1 MIPDILASR
10 YASSEISEIWS
21 PEGKVHLEREFWI
34 VVMKAQQK
42 LGVDIPESA
51 IKSYEKVKS
60 QIDLENISKRE
71 RKLRH
76 DVKSRIEEF
85 CDLAGHQHIHKG
97 LTSRDLTD
105 NVEQL
110 QIFRSLKK
118 IRLKAVAVLHQ
129 MASWSLRTKNISL
142 VGRTHNVPAQPT
154 TLGKRISM
162 FGEEILFAL
171 GRFDHLIENYPMRGI
186 QGALGTRLDQLELM
200 NGDEKKVRKLNKL
213 VLEHFDCSSV
223 MNSVGQIYPRSLDL
237 ETVNGLIAISSGISS
252 FAKTLRLMAGQ
263 DLATEGFQ
271 QGQTGSSAM
280 PHKMNAR
287 TSERICGFHHVL
299 NGYGAMLTGISG
311 DQWNEGDVSCSVVR
325 RVALPGAF
333 FAVDGL
339 LEAILTVL
347 KEMGFYEDR
356 IREELQQNLPF
367 LASTVL
373 LMKAVRNG
381 GGRENMHLAIKE
393 HAVAVA
399 ENLRQGKSSLNEF
412 ARCLAEDHRIPLS
425 LKEIDAVLN
434 DPANF
439 AASAPEQ
446 AEKFANSVEKWTI
459 RFPEAKEILPKELL

>member
-1 MIPDILASR
+1 MIPDILATR

-21 PEGKVHLEREFWI
+21 HEGKILLEREFWI

-51 IKSYEKVKS
+51 INSYEKVKN
-60 QIDLENISKRE
+60 QIDLESISKRE

-85 CDLAGHQHIHKG
+85 CDLAGQQHIHKG

-110 QIFRSLKK
+110 QILCSLKI
-118 IRLKAVAVLHQ
+118 IRLKVINVLHQ

-142 VGRTHNVPAQPT
+142 VARTHNVPAQPT

-171 GRFDHLIENYPMRGI
+171 GNLDHLIENYPIRGI
-186 QGALGTRLDQLELM
+186 QGSIGTKLDQLELM
-200 NGDEKKVRKLNKL
+200 RGDVKKVRKLNKL
-213 VLEHFDCSSV
+213 VIEHFGCNFII
-223 MNSVGQIYPRSLDL
+223 NSIGQIYPRSQDL
-237 ETVNGLIAISSGISS
+237 ESVNSLISISSGISS
-252 FAKTLRLMAGQ
+252 FAKTLRLMAGL

-280 PHKMNAR
+280 PHKMNTR

-299 NGYGAMLTGISG
+299 NGYSAMLSGISG

-333 FAVDGL
+333 FATDGQ
-339 LEAILTVL
+339 LEAALTVL
-347 KEMGFYEDR
+347 KEMRFYEAK
-356 IREELQQNLPF
+356 IKEEFQKNLPF
-367 LASTVL
+367 LASTVF
-373 LMKAVRNG
+373 LMKSVLKG
-381 GGRENMHLAIKE
+381 SGRENIHLAIKE
-393 HAVAVA
+393 HAVAFA
-399 ENLRQGKSSLNEF
+399 EDIKKGKSNVNEF
-412 ARCLAEDHRIPLS
+412 IRFIADDQRIPLS
-425 LKEIDAVLN
+425 LKEIESVIN
-434 DPANF
+434 DPSNLTAL
-439 AASAPEQ
+439 AVEQ
-446 AEKFANSVEKWTI
+446 TEKFNLSVKKWTT
-459 RFPEAKEILPKELL
+459 RFPEAMKIVPGELL

>member
-21 PEGKVHLEREFWI
+21 PEGKVYLEREFWI
-34 VVMKAQQK
+34 VVMKAQKK
-42 LGVDIPESA
+42 LGVNIPQSA

-60 QIDLENISKRE
+60 QIDLQSISKRE

-110 QIFRSLKK
+110 QIFRSLKI
-118 IRLKAVAVLHQ
+118 IRLKVVAVLHQ

-142 VGRTHNVPAQPT
+142 VGRTHKVPAQPT
-154 TLGKRISM
+154 TLGKRISI

-186 QGALGTRLDQLELM
+186 QGAVGNRLDQLELM

-237 ETVNGLIAISSGISS
+237 ETVKSLIAISSGISS

-299 NGYGAMLTGISG
+299 NGYSAMLTGISG
-311 DQWNEGDVSCSVVR
+311 GQWNEGDVSCSVVR

-339 LEAILTVL
+339 LEATLTVL
-347 KEMGFYEDR
+347 KEMVFYEAR
-356 IREELQQNLPF
+356 IKEEFQQNLPF
-367 LASTVL
+367 LASTL
-373 LMKAVRNG
+373 LLIKAVQNG
-381 GGRENMHLAIKE
+381 GGRENMHLVIKE

-399 ENLRQGKSSLNEF
+399 EKFRQGKSSLYEF
-412 ARCLAEDHRIPLS
+412 ARCLAEDQRIPLS

-439 AASAPEQ
+439 TASAPEQ
-446 AEKFANSVEKWTI
+446 AEKFVLSVEKWTI
-459 RFPEAKEILPKELL
+459 RFPEAKDLLPKELL

>member
-21 PEGKVHLEREFWI
+21 PEGKVYLEREFWI
-34 VVMKAQQK
+34 VVMKSQQK

-51 IKSYEKVKS
+51 INSYEKVKS
-60 QIDLENISKRE
+60 QIDLKSISKRE
-71 RKLRH
+71 KKLRH

-85 CDLAGHQHIHKG
+85 CDLAGYQHIHKG

-118 IRLKAVAVLHQ
+118 IRLKVVAVLHQ

-142 VGRTHNVPAQPT
+142 VGRTHNIPAQPT

-171 GRFDHLIENYPMRGI
+171 GRFEHLIENYPMRGI
-186 QGALGTRLDQLELM
+186 QGAIGTSLDQFELM
-200 NGDEKKVRKLNKL
+200 NGDEKKVLKLNKL
-213 VLEHFDCSSV
+213 VLEHFDSNSV

-237 ETVNGLIAISSGISS
+237 ETVNSLITISSGISS

-271 QGQTGSSAM
+271 KGQTGSSAM

-287 TSERICGFHHVL
+287 TSERICGLHHVL
-299 NGYGAMLTGISG
+299 TGYGSMLTGISG

-333 FAVDGL
+333 FAADGL
-339 LEAILTVL
+339 LEATLTVL
-347 KEMGFYEDR
+347 KEMAFYEAR
-356 IREELQQNLPF
+356 IKEELQNNLPF

-373 LMKAVRNG
+373 LMKAVLNG
-381 GGRENMHLAIKE
+381 GGRENMHHAIKE

-399 ENLRQGKSSLNEF
+399 EILRQGKSSLDEF
-412 ARCLAEDHRIPLS
+412 ARRIAEDHRIPLS

>member
-10 YASSEISEIWS
+10 YVSSEISEIWS
-21 PEGKVHLEREFWI
+21 PEGKVYLEREFWI

-51 IKSYEKVKS
+51 INSYEKVKS
-60 QIDLENISKRE
+60 QIDLKSISKRE
-71 RKLRH
+71 KKLRH

-85 CDLAGHQHIHKG
+85 CDLAGYQHIHKG

-110 QIFRSLKK
+110 QILRSLKK
-118 IRLKAVAVLHQ
+118 IRLKVVAVLHQ
-129 MASWSLRTKNISL
+129 MASWSLRTKDISL
-142 VGRTHNVPAQPT
+142 VGRTHNIPAQPT

-171 GRFDHLIENYPMRGI
+171 GRFEHLIENYPMRGI
-186 QGALGTRLDQLELM
+186 QGAIGTRLDQLELM

-213 VLEHFDCSSV
+213 VLEHFDSSSV

-237 ETVNGLIAISSGISS
+237 ETVKSLIAISSGISS

-263 DLATEGFQ
+263 DLGTEGFQ

-287 TSERICGFHHVL
+287 TSERICGLHHVL
-299 NGYGAMLTGISG
+299 TGYGSMLTGISG

-333 FAVDGL
+333 FAADGL
-339 LEAILTVL
+339 LEATLTVL
-347 KEMGFYEDR
+347 KEMGFYEAR
-356 IREELQQNLPF
+356 IKEELQKNLPF

-381 GGRENMHLAIKE
+381 GGRENMHQIIKE
-393 HAVAVA
+393 HAVAIA
-399 ENLRQGKSSLNEF
+399 ENLRQGKSNLNEF
-412 ARCLAEDHRIPLS
+412 AQCLAEDHRFPLS
-425 LKEIDAVLN
+425 LNEINAVLN
-434 DPANF
+434 DHENLF
-439 AASAPEQ
+439 ASATEQ

>member
-1 MIPDILASR
+1 LN
-10 YASSEISEIWS
+10 
-21 PEGKVHLEREFWI
+21 GK
-34 VVMKAQQK
+34 
-42 LGVDIPESA
+42 
-51 IKSYEKVKS
+51 
-60 QIDLENISKRE
+60 
-71 RKLRH
+71 
-76 DVKSRIEEF
+76 
-85 CDLAGHQHIHKG
+85 
-97 LTSRDLTD
+97 
-105 NVEQL
+105 
-110 QIFRSLKK
+110 
-118 IRLKAVAVLHQ
+118 
-129 MASWSLRTKNISL
+129 
-142 VGRTHNVPAQPT
+142 
-154 TLGKRISM
+154 
-162 FGEEILFAL
+162 
-171 GRFDHLIENYPMRGI
+171 
-186 QGALGTRLDQLELM
+186 
-200 NGDEKKVRKLNKL
+200 EKKVRKLNKL

-237 ETVNGLIAISSGISS
+237 ETVKSLIAISSGISS

-271 QGQTGSSAM
+271 QDQIGSSAM

-299 NGYGAMLTGISG
+299 NGYGAMLSGISG

-339 LEAILTVL
+339 LEATLTVL

>member
-1 MIPDILASR
+1 
-10 YASSEISEIWS
+10 
-21 PEGKVHLEREFWI
+21 
-34 VVMKAQQK
+34 
-42 LGVDIPESA
+42 
-51 IKSYEKVKS
+51 
-60 QIDLENISKRE
+60 
-71 RKLRH
+71 
-76 DVKSRIEEF
+76 
-85 CDLAGHQHIHKG
+85 
-97 LTSRDLTD
+97 
-105 NVEQL
+105 
-110 QIFRSLKK
+110 
-118 IRLKAVAVLHQ
+118 
-129 MASWSLRTKNISL
+129 
-142 VGRTHNVPAQPT
+142 
-154 TLGKRISM
+154 
-162 FGEEILFAL
+162 
-171 GRFDHLIENYPMRGI
+171 
-186 QGALGTRLDQLELM
+186 
-200 NGDEKKVRKLNKL
+200 
-213 VLEHFDCSSV
+213 

-237 ETVNGLIAISSGISS
+237 ETVKSLIAISSGISS

-271 QGQTGSSAM
+271 RGQTGSSAM

-339 LEAILTVL
+339 LEATLTVL

-393 HAVAVA
+393 HSVAVS
-399 ENLRQGKSSLNEF
+399 ENFRQGKSSLNKF

-446 AEKFANSVEKWTI
+446 AVKFANSVEKWTI

>member
-51 IKSYEKVKS
+51 IKSYEKVKN

-339 LEAILTVL
+339 LEATLTVL
-347 KEMGFYEDR
+347 KEMRFYEAR
-356 IREELQQNLPF
+356 IKEELEQNLPF

-373 LMKAVRNG
+373 LMEAVLKG

-399 ENLRQGKSSLNEF
+399 ENLRQGKSSLKEF
-412 ARCLAEDHRIPLS
+412 AKLLAEDQRIPLS
-425 LKEIDAVLN
+425 LKEINSVLN
-434 DPANF
+434 DPENF
-439 AASAPEQ
+439 NASAPEQ
-446 AEKFANSVEKWTI
+446 AEKFANSVEKWTFK
-459 RFPEAKEILPKELL
+459 FPEAKDILPEELL

>member
-21 PEGKVHLEREFWI
+21 PEGKVCLEREFWI

-42 LGVDIPESA
+42 LGVEIPESA
-51 IKSYEKVKS
+51 INSYEKVKS
-60 QIDLENISKRE
+60 QIDLKSISKRE
-71 RKLRH
+71 KKLRH

-85 CDLAGHQHIHKG
+85 CDLAGYQHIHKG

-110 QIFRSLKK
+110 QILRSLKK
-118 IRLKAVAVLHQ
+118 IRLKVVAVLHQ

-142 VGRTHNVPAQPT
+142 VGRTHNIPAQPT

-171 GRFDHLIENYPMRGI
+171 GRFEHLIENYPMRGI
-186 QGALGTRLDQLELM
+186 QGAIGTRLDQLELM

-213 VLEHFDCSSV
+213 VLEHFDSSSV

-237 ETVNGLIAISSGISS
+237 ETVNGLISISSGISS

-271 QGQTGSSAM
+271 KGQTGSSAM

-287 TSERICGFHHVL
+287 TSERICGFHNVL
-299 NGYGAMLTGISG
+299 NGYGSMLTGISG

-339 LEAILTVL
+339 LEATLTVL
-347 KEMGFYEDR
+347 NEMGFYEGR
-356 IREELQQNLPF
+356 IKEEIQKNLPF

-381 GGRENMHLAIKE
+381 GGRENMHQIIKE
-393 HAVAVA
+393 HTFAIA
-399 ENLRQGKSSLNEF
+399 ENLRQGKSNLNEF
-412 ARCLAEDHRIPLS
+412 AQCLSEDHRFPLS

-434 DPANF
+434 DHANLS
-439 AASAPEQ
+439 ASATDQ

>member
-21 PEGKVHLEREFWI
+21 AEGKVYLEREFWI

-51 IKSYEKVKS
+51 INSYEKVKS
-60 QIDLENISKRE
+60 QIDLKSISKRE

-118 IRLKAVAVLHQ
+118 IRLKVVAVLHQ

-142 VGRTHNVPAQPT
+142 VGRTHNIPAQPT

-171 GRFDHLIENYPMRGI
+171 GRFEHLIENYPMRGI
-186 QGALGTRLDQLELM
+186 QGAIGTRLDQLELM

-339 LEAILTVL
+339 LEATLTVL
-347 KEMGFYEDR
+347 KEMAFYEAR
-356 IREELQQNLPF
+356 IKEELQKNLPF

-381 GGRENMHLAIKE
+381 GGRENMHQVIKE
-393 HAVAVA
+393 HAVAIT
-399 ENLRQGKSSLNEF
+399 ENLRQGKSNLNEF
-412 ARCLAEDHRIPLS
+412 ARCLAEDHRFPLS

-434 DPANF
+434 DHANLS
-439 AASAPEQ
+439 ASATEQ

>member
-1 MIPDILASR
+1 MLPDILASR
-10 YASSEISEIWS
+10 YVSSEISEIWS
-21 PEGKVHLEREFWI
+21 PEGKVCLEREFWI

-51 IKSYEKVKS
+51 INSYEKVKS
-60 QIDLENISKRE
+60 QIDLKSISKRE
-71 RKLRH
+71 KKLRH

-85 CDLAGHQHIHKG
+85 CELAGYQHIHKG

-110 QIFRSLKK
+110 QILRSLKK
-118 IRLKAVAVLHQ
+118 IRLKVVAVLHQ

-142 VGRTHNVPAQPT
+142 VGRTHNIPAQPT

-171 GRFDHLIENYPMRGI
+171 GRFEHLIENYPMRGI
-186 QGALGTRLDQLELM
+186 QGAIGTRLDQLELM

-237 ETVNGLIAISSGISS
+237 ETVKSLIAISSGISS

-299 NGYGAMLTGISG
+299 NGYSAMLTGISG
-311 DQWNEGDVSCSVVR
+311 GQWNEGDVSCSVVR

-339 LEAILTVL
+339 LEATLTVL
-347 KEMGFYEDR
+347 KEMVFYEAR
-356 IREELQQNLPF
+356 IKEEFQQNLPF
-367 LASTVL
+367 LASTL
-373 LMKAVRNG
+373 LLIKAVQNG
-381 GGRENMHLAIKE
+381 GGRENMHLVIKE

-399 ENLRQGKSSLNEF
+399 EKFRQGKSSLYEF
-412 ARCLAEDHRIPLS
+412 ARCLAEDKRIPLS

-439 AASAPEQ
+439 TASAPEQ
-446 AEKFANSVEKWTI
+446 AEKFVLSVEKWKI
-459 RFPEAKEILPKELL
+459 RFPEAKDLLPKELL

>member
-21 PEGKVHLEREFWI
+21 PEGKVYLEREFWI
-34 VVMKAQQK
+34 VVMKAQKK
-42 LGVDIPESA
+42 LGVNIPQSA

-60 QIDLENISKRE
+60 QIDLQSISKRE

-110 QIFRSLKK
+110 QIFRSLKI
-118 IRLKAVAVLHQ
+118 IRLKVVAVLHQ

-154 TLGKRISM
+154 TLGKRISI

-186 QGALGTRLDQLELM
+186 QGAVGNRLDQLELM

-213 VLEHFDCSSV
+213 VLEHFDCSSI

-237 ETVNGLIAISSGISS
+237 ETVKSLIAISSGISS

-299 NGYGAMLTGISG
+299 NGYSAMLTGISG
-311 DQWNEGDVSCSVVR
+311 GQWNEGDVSCSVVR

-339 LEAILTVL
+339 LEATLTVL
-347 KEMGFYEDR
+347 KEMVFYEAR
-356 IREELQQNLPF
+356 IKEEFQQNLPF
-367 LASTVL
+367 LASTL
-373 LMKAVRNG
+373 LLIKAVQNG
-381 GGRENMHLAIKE
+381 GGRENMHLVIKE

-399 ENLRQGKSSLNEF
+399 EKFRQGKSSLYEF
-412 ARCLAEDHRIPLS
+412 ARCLAEDQRIPLS

-439 AASAPEQ
+439 TASAPEQ
-446 AEKFANSVEKWTI
+446 AEKFVLSVEKWKI
-459 RFPEAKEILPKELL
+459 RFPEAKDLLPKELL